1 MKQFPSS
8 RNLLFSQILFVCAML
23 IAFSVSST
31 ASAQENRSCGKRGG
45 VLRTH
50 AGEDLVS
57 FDFHKQTTVRTQ
69 QRVGGS
75 YNRLFRYS
83 FYEKGKIVPDLVE
96 SYEVA
101 KDGLTYTFKL
111 RSGVKFHCGKL
122 VKGRPGACTSL
133 DSSDVVWSLDK
144 IRNKKFSRRAGYFSA
159 VKKIEAVDT
168 LTVRMQL
175 SQPDAGLISKL
186 AVGWAAIFPSEV
198 PWDKLGEVVVGT
210 GPFIFKEYVT
220 GAGSTTVRNPNYF
233 RKGYPCLDGIRNFVF
248 KDPTVAL
255 ANLRAKKLEI
265 NSYMQY
271 IYPADAKLLKQKHPK
286 IKVSLPSRLWW
297 HAIAGKAGLI
307 SKLAVGWAA
316 IFPSEVP
323 WDKLGEVVVGTGP
336 FIFKEYVTGA
346 GSTTVR
352 NPNYFRK
359 GYPCLDG
366 IRNFVFKDP
375 TVALANLRAKK
386 LEINSYMQYIYPADA
401 KLLKQK
407 HPKIKVSLPSR
418 LWWHAI
424 AGKVDKAPWSDKRVR
439 QAFHLAIDRYK
450 AVEVLG
456 EGVGSV
462 GSYMPPWTKW
472 SLPKTELGKLVGT
485 ASAKNVEARRNKAK
499 KLLAD
504 AGYKPGS
511 LKLKWLTLDTP
522 ESILTPQFVQEQLRL
537 IGVTIELEV
546 SDRGTFTKRRD
557 SGDYQLISV
566 SNVAG
571 TLDPSLFYAD
581 FFVCKASSNESGYCN
596 QKFDALFKQQLSEQS
611 EKERVKIIHKME
623 RILQTDLPAIQVRWV
638 AEGMAWQPWV
648 KNWEDVDPAYY
659 NNVTLEEVWLDDPSK
674 Y

>member
-1 MKQFPSS
+1 MSVFPSF
-8 RNLLFSQILFVCAML
+8 RNLFFGHLLFMGAML
-23 IAFSVSST
+23 LAFSAPPS
-31 ASAQENRSCGKRGG
+31 ASAQENRTCGKYGG

-75 YNRLFRYS
+75 YNRLFRFS
-83 FYEKGKIVPDLVE
+83 FYEKGKVVPDLVK
-96 SYEVA
+96 SYSVS
-101 KDGLTYTFKL
+101 KDGLKYTFKL

-144 IRNKKFSRRAGYFSA
+144 IRNKKFSRRAGYFAA
-159 VKKIEAVDT
+159 VKKIEAVDA
-168 LTVRMQL
+168 LTVRIHL
-175 SQPDAGLISKL
+175 SQADAGLISKL
-186 AVGWAAIFPSEV
+186 AVGWAGIFPSEL
-198 PWDKLGEVVVGT
+198 PWDKLGETVIGT
-210 GPFIFKEYVT
+210 GPFIWKEYVT

-286 IKVSLPSRLWW
+286 VI
-297 HAIAGKAGLI
+297 
-307 SKLAVGWAA
+307 
-316 IFPSEVP
+316 
-323 WDKLGEVVVGTGP
+323 
-336 FIFKEYVTGA
+336 
-346 GSTTVR
+346 
-352 NPNYFRK
+352 
-359 GYPCLDG
+359 
-366 IRNFVFKDP
+366 
-375 TVALANLRAKK
+375 
-386 LEINSYMQYIYPADA
+386 
-401 KLLKQK
+401 
-407 HPKIKVSLPSR
+407 VSLPSR

-439 QAFHLAIDRYK
+439 QAFNLAIDRFK
-450 AVEVLG
+450 AIEVLG

-462 GSYMPPWTKW
+462 GSYMPPWTEW
-472 SLPKTELGKLVGT
+472 SLPKGELGKLVGT
-485 ASAKNVEARRNKAK
+485 ASASNVKARRAKAR

-511 LKLKWLTLDTP
+511 LTLKWLTLDTP

-546 SDRGTFTKRRD
+546 SDRGTFTQRRD
-557 SGDYQLISV
+557 AGDYQLIST

-571 TLDPSLFYAD
+571 TMDPSLFYAD
-581 FFVCKASSNESGYCN
+581 FFTCGASANESGYCN
-596 QKFDALFKQQLSEQS
+596 KKFDALFKKQLSEQS
-611 EKERVKIIHKME
+611 VKTRVKIIHEME
-623 RILQTDLPAIQVRWV
+623 RILQTDLPAIQVRWI
-638 AEGMAWQPWV
+638 AEGMAWWPWV

-659 NNVTLEEVWLDDPSK
+659 NNVTLEEVWLDDQSK